1 MKGKV
6 LLAMS
11 GGLDSSIAALL
22 LKNQGYDII
31 GITMKTWDYSQTGLE
46 IKETSCCNI
55 ESVNDAR
62 NIAIK
67 LDFPHYTLD
76 LTKEFEDIVVN
87 NFVSEY
93 LKGRTPNPCILC
105 NKYFKW
111 DFLLAKASQLGCD
124 YIATGHY
131 SKISFDNGRYYITKG
146 NDKEKDQSYVL
157 WSLSQEN
164 LKRTLF
170 PLGEYNKNQIRQMAH
185 ESAFY
190 EIASKRE
197 SYDICF
203 IPDNDYR
210 GFIRRKHPELT
221 NLFDGGNFVDK
232 FEKVLGKHKGY
243 PFYTIGQRKGLN
255 VAAGY
260 PLYVNKI
267 DSSNNKIYLGA
278 KEELANNTLLVKEY
292 NMMKYNNLLDG
303 KQLEVKIRYHDN
315 GSMAQVVEKDN
326 CLTVSFFENVY
337 AITPGQSVV
346 FYEGND
352 LVGGGIIY
360 E

>member
-1 MKGKV
+1 
-6 LLAMS
+6 MS

-22 LKNQGYDII
+22 LKNLGYDLV
-31 GITMKTWDYSQTGLE
+31 GVTMKTWDYSQTGLE

-62 NIAIK
+62 NIAVK

-76 LTKEFEDIVVN
+76 LTKEFENTVVN

-105 NKYFKW
+105 NKHFKW
-111 DFLLAKASQLGCD
+111 DYLLAKASQLNCE

-131 SKISFDNGRYYITKG
+131 SMISFKDNRCYISKG
-146 NDKEKDQSYVL
+146 KDEEKDQSYVL

-164 LKRTLF
+164 LQRTLF
-170 PLGEYNKNQIRQMAH
+170 PLGEYTKSEVRQMANVNN
-185 ESAFY
+185 FY

-210 GFIRRKHPELT
+210 GFIKRKHPELIN
-221 NLFDGGNFVDK
+221 NLDGGNFVDK
-232 FEKVLGKHKGY
+232 SEKVLGKHKGF

-255 VAAGY
+255 VAVGY

-267 DSSNNKIYLGA
+267 DSLSNKVYLGP
-278 KEELANNTLLVKEY
+278 KEELESKSLIVKEY
-292 NMMKYNNLLDG
+292 NLMKYDNLYTG
-303 KQLEVKIRYHDN
+303 KELEVKIRYHDK
-315 GSMAQVVEKDN
+315 GTIAHVIEKENSLFIDFSRS
-326 CLTVSFFENVY
+326 VS